1 MRPVL
6 RGDAVEV
13 RADELLG
20 RDLPGAHGGRRFG
33 DAHPA
38 DFGGARV
45 VVVIATRAGRAA
57 RGTAG
62 RRHRAP
68 PRTPSRVDVRVAGAS
83 AAERAGCAGR
93 GSWARRPRV
102 SSDWMDAAC
111 SRTWSSW
118 AANVRRSS
126 RVSDRRA
133 RRATCSTVS
142 IVTRGMATYYRASML
157 LCPRCREPLADPP
170 DAFCPRC
177 GAAIDAGPDVSRP
190 ADEPL
195 PPPAEAEAPPPGI
208 PWDERERLGFAT
220 ALVDTTAQVLRSPA
234 DFYRRMRPTGGVGSA
249 LAYAVIVAYVGFVA
263 KALYDWVFQTVVGR
277 PELGLGP
284 EFERAF
290 AMMPGRGRPVA
301 AAGGR
306 AVPPGGGDL
315 RERGA
320 EPSRPPPAR
329 RRAPRLRLHL
339 PCVRVRE
346 RGERGRAAASLR
358 VAPGRGLDASC

>member
-1 MRPVL
+1 
-6 RGDAVEV
+6 
-13 RADELLG
+13 
-20 RDLPGAHGGRRFG
+20 
-33 DAHPA
+33 
-38 DFGGARV
+38 
-45 VVVIATRAGRAA
+45 
-57 RGTAG
+57 
-62 RRHRAP
+62 
-68 PRTPSRVDVRVAGAS
+68 
-83 AAERAGCAGR
+83 
-93 GSWARRPRV
+93 
-102 SSDWMDAAC
+102 
-111 SRTWSSW
+111 
-118 AANVRRSS
+118 
-126 RVSDRRA
+126 
-133 RRATCSTVS
+133 
-142 IVTRGMATYYRASML
+142 ML

-290 AMMPGRGRPVA
+290 AMMQGGGGLLLQLVVAPFLLA
-301 AAGGR
+301 AAIFVSAGLNHLALLLLGG
-306 AVPPGGGDL
+306 
-315 RERGA
+315 
-320 EPSRPPPAR
+320 AR
-329 RRAPRLRLHL
+329 RGFDSTFRVCAFANAANVVALL
-339 PCVRVRE
+339 PLCGSLLAAVWIVVLSII
-346 RGERGRAAASLR
+346 GLSVVHGISWQKATAAVLLPLVVFCCCCAGGAGLLAGVIAAS
-358 VAPGRGLDASC
+358 ASTL